1 MDIGSYR
8 CPDCGTMIEGA
19 AVGDPTLPGRIDA
32 HRAACGSEAMAER
45 RAVVAWLRQKAEEAR
60 AVADCG
66 AGAAAVPY
74 AWLATAAERWAEKV
88 EAGEHREAR
97 R

>member
-32 HRAACGSEAMAER
+32 HRAACGSEAMVER
-45 RAVVAWLRQKAEEAR
+45 RAVVAWLLDKGDEALDL
-60 AVADCG
+60 ATDG
-66 AGAAAVPY
+66 AGVSY
-74 AWLATAAERWAEKV
+74 AWIATAAARWAEKI